1 MTGTVHGLLLAG
13 GAGRR
18 MGGPKALLRDRR
30 GVPFLF
36 ATGPGAEIQRPLA
49 GVVIAI
55 VGPLLSILLPAIGPA
70 VAACWALGI
79 SWAVEFLQLT
89 EIPAQ
94 LSAAVPLTRLV
105 VGTTYNALDL
115 VAYVVGAAAA
125 YLVHRMFATR
135 IR

>member
-1 MTGTVHGLLLAG
+1 MDSLTDATSGPVRSRLPGAAAAIVTVAAGLAVHTYGDGWLAG
-13 GAGRR
+13 YVGD
-18 MGGPKALLRDRR
+18 ALYTVMMYAL
-30 GVPFLF
+30 
-36 ATGPGAEIQRPLA
+36 
-49 GVVIAI
+49 VV
-55 VGPLLSILLPAIGPA
+55 VVRPAIGPA

-105 VGTTYNALDL
+105 LGTTYNALDL